1 MAPRLE
7 PVRRRP
13 WGVALLVLG
22 GVATG
27 VAVAGVPS
35 RGEDP
40 PLRIQADET
49 STTTLLTT
57 TSTTSSTTTTVAST
71 TSTSTSRRR

>member
-1 MAPRLE
+1 M
-7 PVRRRP
+7 RRRP

-40 PLRIQADET
+40 PLRIQADE
-49 STTTLLTT
+49 STTTQVTVT
-57 TSTTSSTTTTVAST
+57 TSTTLPTTTTLVSAPT
-71 TSTSTSRRR
+71 TSTTRRR

>member
-1 MAPRLE
+1 M
-7 PVRRRP
+7 RRRP

-40 PLRIQADET
+40 PLRIQADD
-49 STTTLLTT
+49 TTTTQIT
-57 TSTTSSTTTTVAST
+57 ITSSSTSSTTTTMAAAAT
-71 TSTSTSRRR
+71 TSTTRRR

>member
-1 MAPRLE
+1 MAPRLA

-49 STTTLLTT
+49 SSTTLLT
-57 TSTTSSTTTTVAST
+57 TSTTSSTTATVDPS
-71 TSTSTSRRR
+71 TSTSTTGRR

>member
-1 MAPRLE
+1 M
-7 PVRRRP
+7 RRRP

-49 STTTLLTT
+49 TTTQITI
-57 TSTTSSTTTTVAST
+57 TSTTSSTTTTTVAAPT
-71 TSTSTSRRR
+71 TSTTRRR

>member
-1 MAPRLE
+1 M
-7 PVRRRP
+7 RRRP

-40 PLRIQADET
+40 PLRIQADE
-49 STTTLLTT
+49 STTTQVTIT
-57 TSTTSSTTTTVAST
+57 TSTTSSTTTTTVAAPT
-71 TSTSTSRRR
+71 TATTRRR

>member
-1 MAPRLE
+1 M
-7 PVRRRP
+7 RRRP

-49 STTTLLTT
+49 TTTLLPTT
-57 TSTTSSTTTTVAST
+57 TSTTSTTLVSATT
-71 TSTSTSRRR
+71 TSTTRRR

>member
-1 MAPRLE
+1 M
-7 PVRRRP
+7 RRRP

-35 RGEDP
+35 RGQDP

-49 STTTLLTT
+49 TTTQVTLATSTTS
-57 TSTTSSTTTTVAST
+57 STTSSTTTTLVSAPT
-71 TSTSTSRRR
+71 TSTTRRR

>member
-1 MAPRLE
+1 M
-7 PVRRRP
+7 RRRP

-49 STTTLLTT
+49 TTTQVTIA
-57 TSTTSSTTTTVAST
+57 TSTTSSTTTTTVEAPT
-71 TSTSTSRRR
+71 TSTTRRR

>member
-1 MAPRLE
+1 M
-7 PVRRRP
+7 RRRP

-49 STTTLLTT
+49 STTTLLP
-57 TSTTSSTTTTVAST
+57 TSTTPSTTTTVEPT